1 MIKGMNQCEPM
12 LSMTKKVAGS
22 ATRHLGGAL
31 SILLQWTFMMQDEGM
46 LYDKLRIWA
55 YPEATARDMRYDTT
69 SSNFKRSNILRKRS

>member
-1 MIKGMNQCEPM
+1 
-12 LSMTKKVAGS
+12 
-22 ATRHLGGAL
+22 
-31 SILLQWTFMMQDEGM
+31 MMQDEGM